1 MGSCIL
7 IVVEIT
13 IKMLRSVALLFVVIG
28 VSHAQYYKTMENLGK
43 ELFDNY
49 NGDVK
54 PEEKV
59 NVSVEM
65 YVRDVYEVNPVK
77 GYMDMQ
83 ITFRQRWHDQ
93 RLAYGNKPQ
102 YSDVEF
108 FTVGKEMFKKMWVPD
123 TFFRNERESHMFD
136 NLTPNF
142 YARVYPDGK
151 VVYSVRMNLKLVCP
165 MSSPYNTFDT
175 VKCPMEIAS
184 YGWQQKDI
192 EYSWKQDNPLQFS
205 KRFSLNGWVFM
216 PQESEQTFVE
226 PVTTSTGTYSKV
238 RNNMVFKKS
247 IHTAVYCGNE

>member
-28 VSHAQYYKTMENLGK
+28 VSHAQYYKTMENLGE

-83 ITFRQRWHDQ
+83 I
-93 RLAYGNKPQ
+93 L
-102 YSDVEF
+102 
-108 FTVGKEMFKKMWVPD
+108 
-123 TFFRNERESHMFD
+123 
-136 NLTPNF
+136 
-142 YARVYPDGK
+142 
-151 VVYSVRMNLKLVCP
+151 SVRDGMTRGSP
-165 MSSPYNTFDT
+165 MVTSLSPPMLSSLLL
-175 VKCPMEIAS
+175 E
-184 YGWQQKDI
+184 
-192 EYSWKQDNPLQFS
+192 
-205 KRFSLNGWVFM
+205 R
-216 PQESEQTFVE
+216 
-226 PVTTSTGTYSKV
+226 
-238 RNNMVFKKS
+238 
-247 IHTAVYCGNE
+247 